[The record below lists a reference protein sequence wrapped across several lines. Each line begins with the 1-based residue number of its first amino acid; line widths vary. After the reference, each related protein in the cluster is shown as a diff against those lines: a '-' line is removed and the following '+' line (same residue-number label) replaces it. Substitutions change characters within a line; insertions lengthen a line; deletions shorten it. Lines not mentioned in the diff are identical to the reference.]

1 MPYMTVCNVMVCL
14 SQKALR
20 EEFLKPTVPWP
31 QVRVMFQDLMML
43 ILDDVNK
50 FLECLKPKVPQPQ
63 ETLMFQDLMML
74 ILGDVNTFLESP
86 APLPSDLR
94 SSLSTDLWLPFEFRL
109 LMMSSPSFHFTRQL
123 QHHPDP

>member
-14 SQKALR
+14 SQKDLR
-20 EEFLKPTVPWP
+20 EEFLKPTVPRP

-43 ILDDVNK
+43 ILDDVNT
-50 FLECLKPKVPQPQ
+50 FLECLKPKVPKPQ
-63 ETLMFQDLMML
+63 ERLMFQDLMML

-86 APLPSDLR
+86 APLPSG
-94 SSLSTDLWLPFEFRL
+94 STDLWLPFECRL
-109 LMMSSPSFHFTRQL
+109 LVMSSPSFHFTRQL